1 MRPCLRAPV
10 FGNVPRGRRKLRAVA
25 LRGVL
30 MWKFEDGPEDAPDEG
45 DPNDVGPAWLD
56 TYEGDERVSSE
67 KVANGEWITR
77 AEAQRIAAANGYELA
92 VDH

>member
-1 MRPCLRAPV
+1 
-10 FGNVPRGRRKLRAVA
+10 
-25 LRGVL
+25 

-92 VDH
+92 VDSLGVSRAGGQSSLGGASWNVP